1 MAKKIFLGALPDYDG
16 GYRDNSDGS
25 ESSSSRVVVTE
36 SLYSPAPPQDY
47 SPAPVY
53 SDVENKPEESPVET
67 SSPVNLDKV
76 KSDVIVDTD
85 QNTSGGST
93 DTSDGSTDSGTGTK
107 ISPILL
113 VGGALAIYFLFLRK
127 KS

>member
-1 MAKKIFLGALPDYDG
+1 MKNVMLGALPTSGSVLSRYAAAAQTAVETA
-16 GYRDNSDGS
+16 NSG
-25 ESSSSRVVVTE
+25 E

-85 QNTSGGST
+85 QNTSGDST

-113 VGGALAIYFLFLRK
+113 VGGALAIYFLFFRK